1 MFTISLNLSP
11 DQLRNSKKGVINIK
25 NNDNKCFL
33 LCHIRHSNP
42 LKIHSERITKADRR
56 MVNDLNYQRI
66 TVELKRKTIF
76 ALMYF
81 VMKLI

>member
-42 LKIHSERITKADRR
+42 LKITKADRR
-56 MVNDLNYQRI
+56 MVNDLNYQGI

-81 VMKLI
+81 VMKMI